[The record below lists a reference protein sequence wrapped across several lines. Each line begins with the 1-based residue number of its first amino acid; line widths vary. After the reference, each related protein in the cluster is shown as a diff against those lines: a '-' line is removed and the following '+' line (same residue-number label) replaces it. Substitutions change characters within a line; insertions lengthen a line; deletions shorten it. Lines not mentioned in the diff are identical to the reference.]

1 MFMKMWENSHDGPMV
16 CIMAFG
22 LGHIFRERTPDFYA
36 RYGLQSLVAGIG
48 DLPVGAFCQG
58 VKQWIWFIFVANI

>member
-1 MFMKMWENSHDGPMV
+1 MFMNMWENSTFLEKEHLVPQGDENM
-16 CIMAFG
+16 I
-22 LGHIFRERTPDFYA
+22 FYA

-58 VKQWIWFIFVANI
+58 VKQWIWLICVANIQQS